1 MSANQ
6 GPAAMIKRAP
16 RNKVQTEFAVF
27 PIPALVEG
35 AYTNVVVAIQTQAV
49 IANSVAMVVVLPV
62 PSARPVR
69 IRAIVLADRL
79 VTTVQRALTSL
90 LVVKISATTAHLA
103 NTRILKVLLH
113 VRHVRPAQPLREARR
128 LVTLQLPATRAH
140 TAVQVVA
147 ATALLERTPMAQF
160 GNALRVHLVPTAA
173 AVSRTATRARL
184 VNISRTVDT
193 LIAWIARQAK
203 LPPLALQVVTHSV
216 MPACMLPLVVA
227 TTALQAC
234 TIPP

>member
-1 MSANQ
+1 M
-6 GPAAMIKRAP
+6 
-16 RNKVQTEFAVF
+16 T
-27 PIPALVEG
+27 ALVEG
-35 AYTNVVVAIQTQAV
+35 AYTNAIVAIQTQAV

-69 IRAIVLADRL
+69 IRAIVLAARL

-90 LVVKISATTAHLA
+90 LVVKISAMTAHLA
-103 NTRILKVLLH
+103 LTRLLEVLLH
-113 VRHVRPAQPLREARR
+113 VVDVRPAQPLRKARR
-128 LVTLQLPATRAH
+128 LVTHFPATRAH

-147 ATALLERTPMAQF
+147 NTALLERTPITELR
-160 GNALRVHLVPTAA
+160 NALRVHLVPSAA

-193 LIAWIARQAK
+193 LIASIARQAK
-203 LPPLALQVVTHSV
+203 LLPLALQVVTHSTV